1 MIHYFTRT
9 PELRFDLFE
18 EQNEVDNDAVSL
30 FRSRGS

>member
-9 PELRFDLFE
+9 PELRFDQ